1 MAVVG
6 GRAAGPTAPAA
17 GPVRAGRLNVDD
29 VLRPTADRRLRRLPR
44 LVTRAVRLA
53 WRAAPRQLLIATGL
67 QLAAGVGLAAQLLV
81 GRQLLTEL
89 LDASGESTFASV
101 LPELVVLGVVSALV
115 SFANL
120 ARSEQQRLLTELV
133 GRYSAGQ
140 VLEVACEVELLAFE
154 HPEFSDR
161 LHRAQLNAQMRPL
174 QVANGLLSIAGGSFA
189 LAGIAAALAVLQP
202 LFLVLLLGAYVP
214 AWLASS
220 RAVRVLHDFTV
231 LQTERDRRR
240 GYLFGLLSRR
250 QEAAEIRSF
259 GLAGFLR
266 AQHDTLY
273 DDRISRLRDVVGRR
287 LRIGLAGQVVT
298 SLLTTVAIA
307 TLVWMVTS
315 GRVTVA
321 VAGAAASAVVLLGS
335 RLSSLLAG
343 AASLYEASL
352 FLEDFTD
359 FVDALPAL
367 SVARATS
374 EPAPECFSELVVDG
388 VRFTYPSRSEPSLRD
403 VSMRLRTG
411 EVVALVGENGS
422 GKTTLAKILAG
433 LYTPDVGTV
442 TWDGVDVAGCK
453 PDRLRDS
460 VAVIF
465 QDFVRF
471 HLTARDNIALGRHER
486 YHDRAGIEA
495 AAQASGADAF
505 LQALP
510 DGYESR
516 LGPEFLGGTDLSV
529 GQWQR
534 VALARAIF
542 RDCPFVILVEPTA
555 ALDPRSERALFDGI
569 RRLFADRAVLLISHR
584 FATVRSADRIYV
596 LQDGAIVAHGS
607 HDELIASQ
615 GLYAELFEYQASA
628 FVDPS

>member
-1 MAVVG
+1 MAVLG
-6 GRAAGPTAPAA
+6 GRADGPTAPAA
-17 GPVRAGRLNVDD
+17 VPPKTRRFNVDE

-44 LVTRAVRLA
+44 LVTRAVQLA
-53 WRAAPRQLLIATGL
+53 WRAAPRQLLISTGL

-89 LDASGESTFASV
+89 LDAGGRPTFAAV

-202 LFLVLLLGAYVP
+202 LFLVLLLLAYVP
-214 AWLASS
+214 AWLASN

-259 GLAGFLR
+259 GLARFLR
-266 AQHDTLY
+266 SQHDTLY
-273 DDRISRLRDVVGRR
+273 DERIGKLEDVVAHR

-298 SLLTTVAIA
+298 SLLTTASIA

-321 VAGAAASAVVLLGS
+321 VAGSAASAVVLLGS
-335 RLSSLLAG
+335 RLNSLLGG

-359 FVDALPAL
+359 FVDVLPAL
-367 SVARATS
+367 SAARVAS
-374 EPAPECFSELVVDG
+374 EAAPERFSELAVDG
-388 VRFTYPSRSEPSLRD
+388 VRFTYPSRTEPSLRD
-403 VSMRLRTG
+403 VSMRVRTG

-433 LYTPDVGTV
+433 LYVPDAGTV
-442 TWDGVDVAGCK
+442 TWDGADVARFD

-465 QDFVRF
+465 QDFARY
-471 HLTARDNIALGRHER
+471 HLAARDNIALGRHQR
-486 YHDRAGIEA
+486 YDDRAGVEA
-495 AAQASGADAF
+495 AAQVSGADAF

-542 RDCPFVILVEPTA
+542 RDCPFVILDEPTA
-555 ALDPRSERALFDGI
+555 ALDPRSERELFDGI

-596 LQDGAIVAHGS
+596 LRDGAVIEQGS
-607 HDELIASQ
+607 HDELMASE
-615 GLYAELFEYQASA
+615 GSYSELFGFQASA
-628 FVDPS
+628 FLDPP

>member
-1 MAVVG
+1 MAVLG
-6 GRAAGPTAPAA
+6 GRAEGSTAPPA
-17 GPVRAGRLNVDD
+17 GSMRTRGLNVDD
-29 VLRPTADRRLRRLPR
+29 ILRPAADRRLRRLPR

-53 WRAAPRQLLIATGL
+53 WRAAPRQLLISTGL
-67 QLAAGVGLAAQLLV
+67 QLTAGVGLAAQLLV
-81 GRQLLTEL
+81 GRQLLAEL
-89 LDASGESTFASV
+89 LDAGGQSTFTSV

-115 SFANL
+115 SSANL

-133 GRYSAGQ
+133 GRYSAVQ
-140 VLEVACEVELLAFE
+140 VLEVACQVELLAFE

-161 LHRAQLNAQMRPL
+161 LHRAQLNAQMRPV
-174 QVANGLLSIAGGSFA
+174 QVANGLLSIAGGFFA
-189 LAGIAAALAVLQP
+189 LAGIAAALVVLQP
-202 LFLVLLLGAYVP
+202 LFLVLLLGAYIP
-214 AWLASS
+214 AWLGSS
-220 RAVRVLHDFTV
+220 RAVRLLHDFTV

-266 AQHDTLY
+266 AQHDALY
-273 DDRISRLRDVVGRR
+273 DERIGKLRGVVGRR
-287 LRIGLAGQVVT
+287 VRIGLAGQVVT
-298 SLLTTVAIA
+298 SLLTTAAIA

-315 GRVTVA
+315 GRVTAA
-321 VAGAAASAVVLLGS
+321 VAGAAAGAVVLLGS
-335 RLSSLLAG
+335 RLNSLLAG

-367 SVARATS
+367 AAARVAS
-374 EPAPECFSELVVDG
+374 DPAPERFSELVVDG
-388 VRFTYPSRSEPSLRD
+388 VSFTYPSRAEPSLRD

-433 LYTPDVGTV
+433 LYVPDAGTV
-442 TWDGVDVAGCK
+442 TWDGVDVAASD
-453 PDRLRDS
+453 PDRLRGS

-465 QDFVRF
+465 QDFVKF
-471 HLTARDNIALGRHER
+471 HLSARDNIALGRHER
-486 YHDRAGIEA
+486 YDDRAGIEA

-542 RDCPFVILVEPTA
+542 RDCPFVILDEPTA
-555 ALDPRSERALFDGI
+555 ALDPRSERELFDGI
-569 RRLFADRAVLLISHR
+569 RRLFAHRAVLLISHR

-596 LQDGAIVAHGS
+596 LRDGRIVEHGS
-607 HDELIASQ
+607 HDELIARC
-615 GLYAELFEYQASA
+615 GTYAELFDYQASA
-628 FVDPS
+628 FLDLP

>member
-1 MAVVG
+1 MAVLG
-6 GRAAGPTAPAA
+6 GRAEGPPAPAD
-17 GPVRAGRLNVDD
+17 GPANTRRFNVDE
-29 VLRPTADRRLRRLPR
+29 VLRPPADRRLRRLPR

-81 GRQLLTEL
+81 GRQLLAEL
-89 LDASGESTFASV
+89 LDAGGQSTFASV
-101 LPELVVLGVVSALV
+101 LPELVALGVVSALV

-174 QVANGLLSIAGGSFA
+174 QVANGLLAIAGGSFA
-189 LAGIAAALAVLQP
+189 LAGIVAALIVLQP
-202 LFLVLLLGAYVP
+202 LFLGLLLVAYVP
-214 AWLASS
+214 AWVASN
-220 RAVRVLHDFTV
+220 RAVRVLHDFAV

-259 GLAGFLR
+259 GLARFLR
-266 AQHDTLY
+266 SQHDTLY
-273 DDRISRLRDVVGRR
+273 DERIAELRHVVAHR

-298 SLLTTVAIA
+298 SLLTTVSIA
-307 TLVWMVTS
+307 TLVWMVTT

-321 VAGAAASAVVLLGS
+321 VAGSAASAVVLLGS
-335 RLSSLLAG
+335 RLNSLLGG

-359 FVDALPAL
+359 FVDVLPAL
-367 SVARATS
+367 SAGRAAS
-374 EPAPECFSELVVDG
+374 EAAPERFSELVVHG
-388 VRFTYPSRSEPSLRD
+388 VRFTYPSRAEPSLRD
-403 VSMRLRTG
+403 VSMTLRSG

-433 LYTPDVGTV
+433 LYVPDAGTV
-442 TWDGVDVAGCK
+442 TWDGVDVARCD

-465 QDFVRF
+465 QDFAKYL
-471 HLTARDNIALGRHER
+471 LTARDNIALGRHER
-486 YHDRAGIEA
+486 YDDRAGMEA
-495 AAQASGADAF
+495 AAGVSGADAF
-505 LQALP
+505 LRALP

-542 RDCPFVILVEPTA
+542 RDCPFVILDEPTA
-555 ALDPRSERALFDGI
+555 ALDPRSERELFDGI

-596 LQDGAIVAHGS
+596 LRDGAVVEQGS
-607 HDELIASQ
+607 HDELI
-615 GLYAELFEYQASA
+615 GRRGIYAELFDYQASA
-628 FVDPS
+628 FLDPP

>member
-1 MAVVG
+1 MAVLG
-6 GRAAGPTAPAA
+6 GEADRPRVPAA
-17 GPVRAGRLNVDD
+17 GPVHARRLNVDD

-44 LVTRAVRLA
+44 LVTRAVQLA

-67 QLAAGVGLAAQLLV
+67 QLAAGLGLAAQLLV
-81 GRQLLTEL
+81 GRQLLSEL
-89 LDASGESTFASV
+89 LDGGGQSTFASV

-140 VLEVACEVELLAFE
+140 VLAVACEVELLAFE

-266 AQHDTLY
+266 SQHDTLY
-273 DDRISRLRDVVGRR
+273 DERIGRLRDVVGRR

-321 VAGAAASAVVLLGS
+321 VAGAAASAVLILGA

-367 SVARATS
+367 SAARAAS
-374 EPAPECFSELVVDG
+374 EPAPERFSELVVDG
-388 VRFTYPSRSEPSLRD
+388 VGFSYPSRAEPSLRD

-433 LYTPDVGTV
+433 LYVPDTGTV
-442 TWDGVDVAGCK
+442 RWDGVDVAGC
-453 PDRLRDS
+453 DRDQLRDS

-465 QDFVRF
+465 QDFVKF

-486 YHDRAGIEA
+486 YDDRAGIEA
-495 AAQASGADAF
+495 AAHASGADAF

-542 RDCPFVILVEPTA
+542 RDCPFVILDEPTA
-555 ALDPRSERALFDGI
+555 ALDPRSERELFDGI

-596 LQDGAIVAHGS
+596 LRDGGIVEQGS
-607 HDELIASQ
+607 HDELILR
-615 GLYAELFEYQASA
+615 GGIYAELFDYQASA
-628 FVDPS
+628 FSDPP